1 MLFRNGAKSQITS
14 ALSSTGF
21 RSKSSP
27 REKSPTRKEAC
38 VTLNGEMSFSPDV
51 QHTDL
56 EVLSN
61 SKGKRF
67 KKVQLRDGNDT
78 LGRLASVC
86 ALSQRKESSRVRTT
100 STSHTQFLGW
110 RPCTVV
116 KASQGLTLGTTKYRV
131 DAIKK
136 DLGNDQAWS
145 VIDGLVPHRF
155 DRKGLIS

>member
-14 ALSSTGF
+14 
-21 RSKSSP
+21 KP
-27 REKSPTRKEAC
+27 PTRKENFL
-38 VTLNGEMSFSPDV
+38 TLNCKMSFSPDV
-51 QHTDL
+51 RHTDL
-56 EVLSN
+56 E
-61 SKGKRF
+61 
-67 KKVQLRDGNDT
+67 LRDGNDT

-86 ALSQRKESSRVRTT
+86 ALSQRQVSSRVRTT
-100 STSHTQFLGW
+100 STSHTIGSAYDGGPA
-110 RPCTVV
+110 R
-116 KASQGLTLGTTKYRV
+116 QGLTLGTTKYRV

>member
-78 LGRLASVC
+78 LGRLASVW
-86 ALSQRKESSRVRTT
+86 ALSQRQEASRVRTT
-100 STSHTQFLGW
+100 STSHTIGSAYDGGPARSSKLRGSEHVLLW
-110 RPCTVV
+110 SPRT
-116 KASQGLTLGTTKYRV
+116 R
-131 DAIKK
+131 
-136 DLGNDQAWS
+136 DL
-145 VIDGLVPHRF
+145 L
-155 DRKGLIS
+155 